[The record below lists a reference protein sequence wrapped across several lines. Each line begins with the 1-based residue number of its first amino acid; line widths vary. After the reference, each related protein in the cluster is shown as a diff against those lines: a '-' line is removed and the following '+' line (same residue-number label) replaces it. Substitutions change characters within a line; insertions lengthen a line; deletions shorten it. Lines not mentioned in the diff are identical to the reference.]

1 MTKNYTDI
9 FQQNIRTPE
18 TVADAVNRVLM
29 VMEGEQ
35 KVVLAVMQE
44 KDLINLRFSL
54 GKGIRNAF
62 RLHEPGSKLLA
73 SCKNAI
79 YPKASYNVI
88 HPDDTSGVIIRELWR
103 VLQI

>member
-18 TVADAVNRVLM
+18 TVADAVNRLLM
-29 VMEGEQ
+29 AMEGEQ

-62 RLHEPGSKLLA
+62 RLHEPGVNCWPRVKMPFILRLHTMLFILMILL
-73 SCKNAI
+73 
-79 YPKASYNVI
+79 V
-88 HPDDTSGVIIRELWR
+88 
-103 VLQI
+103 